1 MGEKVYEMKI
11 PAGITESQLAEV
23 ITTYDLEL
31 IQTEYGPV
39 LQGEIEK
46 LENARDHIVKALNE
60 RIKEL
65 EGNSRDES

>member
-23 ITTYDLEL
+23 INTYDLEL

-39 LQGEIEK
+39 LQGKIEK
-46 LENARDHIVKALNE
+46 LENARDDIVKALNE

>member
-11 PAGITESQLAEV
+11 PAGITESQLAKV
-23 ITTYDLEL
+23 INTYDLEL

-46 LENARDHIVKALNE
+46 LENARDDIVKALNE